1 MADMNLNYIKK
12 MVDIF
17 STVRIPFKDLVEPL
31 FRGYNQLSDEEK
43 EEFCNWLAGEPVQRG
58 LRAKA
63 NIIDDYSAIPPDLL
77 SKMEK

>member
-31 FRGYNQLSDEEK
+31 FRGYNRLNDEEK
-43 EEFCNWLAGEPVQRG
+43 EEFCNWLAGEN
-58 LRAKA
+58 ADN
-63 NIIDDYSAIPPDLL
+63 NIQV
-77 SKMEK
+77 